1 MCKDEASVADGVEKP
16 KKRPVPRG
24 LTPFTP
30 MTAKQAQEASVK
42 ARNLRK
48 QVRAEMLNKV
58 VQNYDFGDELMKALK
73 KGDTDKINLLK
84 EAMALIGLKYEQSEE
99 FVNRMQIDATT
110 DSKVDTTV
118 KFVMGERPVPKG

>member
-1 MCKDEASVADGVEKP
+1 MCKDSESTGGKVD
-16 KKRPVPRG
+16 KRKTLPQ
-24 LTPFTP
+24 LFTP
-30 MTAKQAQEASVK
+30 MTARQAQEASVK

-58 VQNYDFGDELMKALK
+58 VTNYDFGDEMLKALK
-73 KGDTDKINLLK
+73 KGDMDKVSLLK

-110 DSKVDTTV
+110 DNKVDTTV
-118 KFVMGERPVPKG
+118 KFVLGERPTKG

>member
-1 MCKDEASVADGVEKP
+1 MANNSVSDGVEKP
-16 KKRPVPRG
+16 KKRPVPKG

-58 VQNYDFGDELMKALK
+58 VQNYDFGDEMLKALK
-73 KGDTDKINLLK
+73 KGDMDKVNLIR
-84 EAMALIGLKYEQSEE
+84 EAMSLIGLKYEQSEE
-99 FVNRMQIDATT
+99 FVNRMQIDAKT
-110 DSKVDTTV
+110 DNKVDTTV
-118 KFVMGERPVPKG
+118 KFVLGERPVTKG

>member
-1 MCKDEASVADGVEKP
+1 MCKDSESTGGKVD
-16 KKRPVPRG
+16 KRKTLPQ
-24 LTPFTP
+24 LFTP
-30 MTAKQAQEASVK
+30 MTARQAQEASVK

-58 VQNYDFGDELMKALK
+58 VANYDFGDEMLKALK
-73 KGDTDKINLLK
+73 KGDMDKVSLLK

-110 DSKVDTTV
+110 DNKTELSGQIE
-118 KFVMGERPVPKG
+118 FVIPPKQ

>member
-1 MCKDEASVADGVEKP
+1 
-16 KKRPVPRG
+16 
-24 LTPFTP
+24 

-58 VQNYDFGDELMKALK
+58 VQNYDFGDEMLKALK
-73 KGDTDKINLLK
+73 KGDMGKVNLIR
-84 EAMALIGLKYEQSEE
+84 EAMALIGLKYEQSDE

-110 DSKVDTTV
+110 DNKVDTTV
-118 KFVMGERPVPKG
+118 KFVLGERPVPKG